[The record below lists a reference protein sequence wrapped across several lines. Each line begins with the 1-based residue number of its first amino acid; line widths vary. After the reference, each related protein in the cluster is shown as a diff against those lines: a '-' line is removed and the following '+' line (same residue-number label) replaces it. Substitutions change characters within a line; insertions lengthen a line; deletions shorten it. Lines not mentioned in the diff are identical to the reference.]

1 MVRDLSLN
9 LPLWT
14 SLLAILLAQ
23 LLKILWNLSMT
34 GKWDWI
40 WIYHSGGMPSG
51 HTSAVSS
58 LSTSIGLTIG
68 WSSPEFAIS
77 TILSVIVMYDA
88 TGVRRQAGVHAQV
101 LNRLVEDVTKL
112 LSEAKE
118 KSPAETREKLKEILG
133 HKPIE
138 VFAGLWF
145 GIFVA
150 IINYYIWY

>member
-1 MVRDLSLN
+1 MVSDLFAN
-9 LPLWT
+9 FPLWT

-23 LLKILWNLSMT
+23 FLKILWNLSLT

-40 WIYHSGGMPSG
+40 WMYHSGGMPSG

-58 LSTSIGLTIG
+58 LSTAIGMTKG

-77 TILSVIVMYDA
+77 TILSIVVMYDA

-101 LNRLVEDVTKL
+101 LNRLVEDMTRL

-138 VFAGLWF
+138 VFVGLWF

-150 IINYYIWY
+150 IIHYFIWF

>member
-1 MVRDLSLN
+1 MVSDLLAN
-9 LPLWT
+9 FPLWT
-14 SLLAILLAQ
+14 SLMAILLAQ
-23 LLKILWNLSMT
+23 FLKIIWNLSMT

-58 LSTSIGLTIG
+58 LSIAIGLTKG
-68 WSSPEFAIS
+68 WDSPTFAIA
-77 TILSVIVMYDA
+77 TILSIVVMYDA

-101 LNRLVEDVTKL
+101 LNRLVEDMTKL

-138 VFAGLWF
+138 VFVGLWF
-145 GIFVA
+145 GVIVA
-150 IINYYIWY
+150 IINYYLWY

>member
-1 MVRDLSLN
+1 MVSN
-9 LPLWT
+9 LFYNFPLWT

-23 LLKILWNLSMT
+23 FLKILWNLSMT

-51 HTSAVSS
+51 HTSAVTS
-58 LSTSIGLTIG
+58 LSTAIGLTEG
-68 WSSPEFAIS
+68 WSSSEFAIA
-77 TILSVIVMYDA
+77 TILSIVVMYDA
-88 TGVRRQAGVHAQV
+88 TGVRRQAGMHAQV
-101 LNRLVEDVTKL
+101 LNKLVEDVTKI

-138 VFAGLWF
+138 VFVGLWF
-145 GIFVA
+145 GIIVA
-150 IINYYIWY
+150 TVSYYIWF